1 MTFKILYLYPDLLD
15 LYGDSG
21 NIEVLKYRMKKRGIK
36 CIVDT
41 YSILEEKP
49 NFEDYNLIFMGGGAD
64 REQTILSKDLIKY
77 KEDIEKAIK
86 KGVFVLLICGGFQ
99 LFGKYY
105 KDGTGNIID
114 GLGIF
119 DYYTVAASRKKRNV
133 GNIII
138 NAKINNTYTK
148 VIGFENHGGVT
159 YNIETPFGKILHK
172 NKNNHSRYEGFMT
185 DNVIGT
191 YLHGP
196 LLSKNP
202 ILADYIIKTGLQ
214 NKLKKEIELKAL
226 NDDLENQCREVLI
239 TQFLKK

>member
-1 MTFKILYLYPDLLD
+1 MTYRILYLYPDLLD

-21 NIEVLKYRMKKRGIK
+21 NIEIIKYRLSQRNIE
-36 CIVDT
+36 CIIDK
-41 YSILEEKP
+41 YSISDEKP
-49 NFEDYNLIFMGGGAD
+49 NFLDYNLIFMGGGSD
-64 REQTILSKDLIKY
+64 KEQQILSEDLVKY
-77 KEDIEKAIK
+77 KEDIKEAVE

-105 KDGTGNIID
+105 KDSEGNIID

-119 DYYTVAASRKKRNV
+119 DYYTVSGSRKKRNV

-138 NAKINNTYTK
+138 ESNINGVSTK
-148 VIGFENHGGVT
+148 VIGFENHAGITKDIGS
-159 YNIETPFGKILHK
+159 YFGKILYK
-172 NKNNHSRYEGFMT
+172 NKNNNEQYEGFMI

-202 ILADYIIKTGLQ
+202 IVADYIIKKGLEY
-214 NKLKKEIELKAL
+214 KEKKDVVLESL
-226 NDDLENQCREVLI
+226 NDDLENQCRKSLI
-239 TQFLKK
+239 TQFLGK

>member
-1 MTFKILYLYPDLLD
+1 MYNRWQAAGAGSLSNHTSSCEQ
-15 LYGDSG
+15 G
-21 NIEVLKYRMKKRGIK
+21 KRGIK

-119 DYYTVAASRKKRNV
+119 DYYTVGTSRKKRNV

-148 VIGFENHGGVT
+148 VIGFENHGGIT

>member
-1 MTFKILYLYPDLLD
+1 MTYKILYLYPDLLD

-21 NIEVLKYRMKKRGIK
+21 NIEVLKYRLKKRKIK

-77 KEDIEKAIK
+77 KDDIEKAIK
-86 KGVFVLLICGGFQ
+86 KGVFILLICGGFQ

-105 KDGTGNIID
+105 KDSSGNIIE

-119 DYYTVAASRKKRNV
+119 DYYTVGTTRKKRNV

-138 NAKINNTYTK
+138 NTKINNSYTK
-148 VIGFENHGGVT
+148 IIGFENHGGIT

-172 NKNNHSRYEGFMT
+172 NKNNHSKYEGFMT
-185 DNVIGT
+185 KNVIGT

-202 ILADYIIKTGLQ
+202 TLADYIIKVGLQ
-214 NKLKKEIELKAL
+214 NKLKKEIELETL
-226 NDDLENQCREVLI
+226 NDDLENQCRKVLI

>member
-21 NIEVLKYRMKKRGIK
+21 NVEVLKYRTKKRGIK

-64 REQTILSKDLIKY
+64 REQTILSKDLLKY
-77 KEDIEKAIK
+77 KGDIEKAIK

-105 KDGTGNIID
+105 KDSTGNIID

-119 DYYTVAASRKKRNV
+119 DYYTVGTSRKKRNV
-133 GNIII
+133 GN
-138 NAKINNTYTK
+138 
-148 VIGFENHGGVT
+148 HGGIT

-172 NKNNHSRYEGFMT
+172 NKNNHSRYEGFMKE
-185 DNVIGT
+185 NVIGT

-202 ILADYIIKTGLQ
+202 MLADYIIKTGIQ
-214 NKLKKEIELKAL
+214 NKIKKEIELKAL